1 MSGVKMSVVH
11 VRIEIAAPPEI
22 VFATVM
28 DPYRLA
34 DWVTIHR
41 SLGKVSSDPLT
52 RGATMDQVLHM
63 HGVSFK
69 VHWTLEAVQA
79 PVTAH
84 WEGRGP
90 AHSRARILY
99 GLGGDDAGPTTFDY
113 TNEFSAPGGMLG
125 RVASRVMV
133 GAASEREANHSLARL
148 KSLIERDGQVNRQA
162 TKR

>member
-1 MSGVKMSVVH
+1 M
-11 VRIEIAAPPEI
+11 RIEIAAPPEF

-41 SLGKVSSDPLT
+41 SLGKVSADPLVA
-52 RGATMDQVLHM
+52 GAMMDQVLHM

-69 VHWTLEAVQA
+69 VHWRLSSVHA
-79 PVTAH
+79 PLVAE
-84 WEGRGP
+84 WDGRGP
-90 AHSRARILY
+90 AYSRARIIY
-99 GLGGDDAGPTTFDY
+99 GLSGDPAGPTTFDY

-125 RVASRVMV
+125 RVASRMVV

-148 KSLIERDGQVNRQA
+148 KTLIESTAHRIEGPQRQS
-162 TKR
+162 

>member
-1 MSGVKMSVVH
+1 MSVIH
-11 VRIEIAAPPEI
+11 VRIEIAAPPEF

-41 SLGKVSSDPLT
+41 SLSKVSADPLA
-52 RGATMDQVLHM
+52 RGARMDQVLHM

-69 VHWTLEAVQA
+69 VHWTLADVQA
-79 PVTAH
+79 PFAAQ

-90 AHSRARILY
+90 AYSRALILY
-99 GLGGDDAGPTTFDY
+99 GLSGDPDGPTTFDY

-133 GAASEREANHSLARL
+133 GPASEREANHSLARL
-148 KSLIERDGQVNRQA
+148 KTLIERAGPVHRQ
-162 TKR
+162 TTNP